1 MYGIGICYSVIGKNG
16 PIYVPV
22 GIYIYESTTCCC
34 CCWLLANPNDDIVV
48 GVSFLL
54 PSKLE
59 ATGHAGVELPTSSFE
74 NLLYT
79 YHYLSIIFNTVK

>member
-1 MYGIGICYSVIGKNG
+1 MYRL
-16 PIYVPV
+16 
-22 GIYIYESTTCCC
+22 GIYIYESTTCC

-59 ATGHAGVELPTSSFE
+59 ATGHAGVELPLKIFYILTT
-74 NLLYT
+74 T
-79 YHYLSIIFNTVK
+79 YPYFSIMLNNRLII